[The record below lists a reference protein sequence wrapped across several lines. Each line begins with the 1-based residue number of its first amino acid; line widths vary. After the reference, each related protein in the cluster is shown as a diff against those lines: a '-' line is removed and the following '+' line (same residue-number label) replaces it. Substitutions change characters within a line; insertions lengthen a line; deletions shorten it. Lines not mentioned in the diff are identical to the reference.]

1 MKNLTKEDIKFLKN
15 LSLTQGNELRKKRE
29 QLWENGQLTQQQFN
43 RLTKLSAEFIDIA
56 RKLNNQLISDILTD
70 IDQPREQIEK
80 ATDEANKAISK
91 LESMDRAFENFANIL
106 NVLTVVFTASNPV
119 STAVVQI
126 FKLLRT
132 K

>member
-1 MKNLTKEDIKFLKN
+1 MKDLTKEDIKSLKN

-43 RLTKLSAEFIDIA
+43 RLTKLSAEFTDTA

-70 IDQPREQIEK
+70 IDKPREQIEK

-126 FKLLRT
+126 SKLLRT

>member
-1 MKNLTKEDIKFLKN
+1 MSFDI
-15 LSLTQGNELRKKRE
+15 LSQGNELRKKRE

-43 RLTKLSAEFIDIA
+43 RLTKLSPEFTDTA

-70 IDQPREQIEK
+70 IDKPREQIEK

-126 FKLLRT
+126 SKLLRT